1 MKNWLKNFWALNDN
15 KSPPTVE
22 EFDKKILKEAGVSLP
37 ELSPGQFYVY
47 DPSAKDLDLVLTVGL
62 NKPQ

>member
-1 MKNWLKNFWALNDN
+1 
-15 KSPPTVE
+15 
-22 EFDKKILKEAGVSLP
+22 
-37 ELSPGQFYVY
+37 LSPGQFYVY